1 MRRDIDFSPVFP
13 VDRTQKEALLGCG
26 TGSIRHVSG
35 FTLIEMI
42 ISIVITGIVVSMV
55 AVFGRTQINAYF
67 DVGNRAEL
75 ADAADTALR
84 RIARDLQS
92 ALPNSVRNTSA
103 SFLEFVPIHDAGRY
117 RAELSSTGTGNI
129 LDFTSSGDNSFDV
142 LGPTVTVQSG
152 DQLVIFNLGQAG
164 SDVYEGTTSSR
175 RAAVAGSGL
184 STVTFTS
191 TGTQFPLASPSS
203 RFQIV
208 GTPVTY
214 ECSGTQL
221 LRRTGYG
228 FQTSQPTNFSALG
241 GSVSVLAADV
251 ASCSFSYTPAVLQR
265 NGLAV
270 LRLSL
275 SKNGETVELFHQVA
289 VLNTP

>member
-1 MRRDIDFSPVFP
+1 MHRDTDFPAIFP
-13 VDRTQKEALLGCG
+13 AAPRTSQCHYGG
-26 TGSIRHVSG
+26 G
-35 FTLIEMI
+35 FTLVEMI

-55 AVFGRTQINAYF
+55 AIFGRSQINAYF

-75 ADAADTALR
+75 SDAADTALR

-103 SFLEFVPIHDAGRY
+103 SLLEFVPIHDAGRY
-117 RAELSSTGTGNI
+117 RAELSATGTGNV
-129 LDFTSSGDNSFDV
+129 LDFGSSGDNSFDV
-142 LGPTVTVQSG
+142 LGPTVTVLAG
-152 DQLVIFNLGQAG
+152 DQLVIFNLGQSG
-164 SDVYEGTTSSR
+164 SDVYDGSSR
-175 RAAVAGSGL
+175 RAATTGSGL

-191 TGTQFPLASPSS
+191 TGTQFPLASPNS

-208 GTPVTY
+208 GLPVTY

-228 FQTSQPTNFSALG
+228 FQLAQPTNFAALG
-241 GSVSVLAADV
+241 GSVSVLAENV
-251 ASCSFSYTPAVLQR
+251 TNCSFSYTPAVLQR

-275 SKNGETVELFHQVA
+275 SKNGEAVELLHQVA
-289 VLNTP
+289 ILNTP